1 MIWGIPLL
9 ATTLSTLVLELTLT
23 RLFSVV
29 LFYHYAFL
37 VISMALLGLASGG
50 ILARFLRRNL
60 DPVRHRRCLAWLCLV
75 AGLTLLP
82 ILYVILDTSI
92 WLVTTW
98 EVFQRLAGLFLVCM
112 IPFGLVGFAIA
123 SVMAAGARQIASL
136 YFFDLLGA
144 SLGCLIFVPMV
155 GFLGAP
161 NTVLAVSALL
171 CLTGA
176 LWAAGTRSRAMV
188 AAGLLVSVVL
198 AGLIYVNRDG
208 RLLDVRYLRGNP
220 RTDEVFSAWNSFS
233 RISVVQRADGYYW
246 IAIDG
251 GAGTWIPNVNF
262 EGGTGKQF
270 VTVVGKTGP
279 ELAFTLLKRPRSL
292 VIGPGGGF
300 DVVRAL
306 AAGSPEVTAV
316 EINPIIVRDLMQKR
330 FLDYSYWLYA
340 RPDVRVFVE
349 DGRTFVERTN
359 QQYDVIQLSQV
370 DTWASSASGAYALS
384 ENYLY
389 TVEAVESYLKRLTD
403 NGILS
408 IGRWEFTRPR
418 ETLRLVSVVLEAL
431 DRLRVPRAADHV
443 VVTMEDMGTGGM
455 QMGTVLV
462 SRSPFTTSQIEALQ
476 TQARGTPIKLAY
488 APGVETYEKPF
499 YNLIRSE
506 DRSRFFASYEFNVKP
521 VFDDSPFFFFTG
533 RWSNFFR
540 DLFNYDPLGD
550 SLNTG
555 AQFLLLGLLM
565 LALAAIAVFIFGPAL
580 IIRLASPAER
590 RFSPYLIYAI
600 AVGLAYI
607 FLEIALIQRF
617 VVYLGQPAYS
627 LTVVIFILLLSSSLG
642 SRFSGSF
649 TAQNLRRRVQ
659 LALGGIVGVV
669 LTYALLIPW
678 ITRATQADAGSW
690 KVAVVALIV
699 LPLGFLMGMPFP
711 SGLRLTAESHP
722 DFIEWAWALNAAA
735 TVLGSVLAVFVS
747 VVQGITMAFLAAA
760 AAYAI
765 AAWSVQFMCG
775 QNGTDSAEQMA
786 AYEVNHQAAADK

>member
-9 ATTLSTLVLELTLT
+9 LTTLSTLVLELTLT

-50 ILARFLRRNL
+50 VLARFLRRNL
-60 DPVRHRRCLAWLCLV
+60 EPARHRRCLALLCLA
-75 AGLTLLP
+75 AGVVLLP
-82 ILYVILDTSI
+82 ILYFVLGTSI

-98 EVFQRLAGLFLVCM
+98 EIFVRLAWLFLVCM
-112 IPFGLVGFAIA
+112 IPFGLAGFTIA
-123 SVMAAGARQIASL
+123 SVMAAGTRQIASL

-155 GFLGAP
+155 GLLGAP
-161 NTVLAVSALL
+161 NTVLAVSALW
-171 CLTGA
+171 CVAGA
-176 LWAAGTRSRAMV
+176 LWAAGARSRLIV
-188 AAGLLVSVVL
+188 RAGLLLTVIF

-208 RLLDVRYLRGNP
+208 RFLDVRYLRGNP
-220 RTDEVFSAWNSFS
+220 RTEEVFSAWNSFS
-233 RISVVQRADGYYW
+233 RISVVRRADGYYW

-251 GAGTWIPNVNF
+251 GAGTWIPNVDF

-279 ELAFTLLKRPRSL
+279 ELAFWLSKRPRSL

-306 AAGSPEVTAV
+306 AAGSPDVTAV

-330 FLDYSYWLYA
+330 FLEYSCWLYS
-340 RPDVRVFVE
+340 RPDVHVFVE
-349 DGRTFVERTN
+349 DGRTFIERTD
-359 QQYDVIQLSQV
+359 QRFDVIQLSQV

-389 TVEAVESYLKRLTD
+389 TVEAVESYLGRLTD

-408 IGRWEFTRPR
+408 IGRWEFTKPR
-418 ETLRLVSVVLEAL
+418 ETLRLVSVVMEAL
-431 DRLRVPRAADHV
+431 DRLKVPRPADHV

-462 SRSPFTTSQIEALQ
+462 SRSPFTPSQIDALVM
-476 TQARGTPIKLAY
+476 QARGTPIKFAY
-488 APGVETYEKPF
+488 APGVETHQQPF
-499 YNLIRSE
+499 YDLIRSK
-506 DRSRFFASYEFNVKP
+506 DRSRFFASYEFNVAP
-521 VFDDSPFFFFTG
+521 VFDDSPFFFFSG

-540 DLFNYDPLGD
+540 ELFSYDPLGD

-555 AQFLLLGLLM
+555 AQFLLLGLLL
-565 LALAAIAVFIFGPAL
+565 LALAAIAAFLIGPAL
-580 IIRLASPAER
+580 VFRMAFPAER
-590 RFSPYLIYAI
+590 QFLPYLAYAL

-607 FLEIALIQRF
+607 LLEIALIQRF
-617 VVYLGQPAYS
+617 AVYLGQPAYS
-627 LTVVIFILLLSSSLG
+627 LTVVIFLLLLSSSIG
-642 SRFSGSF
+642 SRLSRNF
-649 TAQNLRRRVQ
+649 APANLHRRAQ
-659 LALGGIVGVV
+659 LALAGIV
-669 LTYALLIPW
+669 ALILAYVALIPW
-678 ITRATQADAGSW
+678 ITLATQAQAGLW
-690 KVAVVALIV
+690 KVLMVALVV
-699 LPLGFLMGMPFP
+699 LPLGFLMGIPFP

-747 VVQGITMAFLAAA
+747 VVLGITMATMAAA

-765 AAWSVQFMCG
+765 AAWSAQFMRAPKR
-775 QNGTDSAEQMA
+775 GTYDQRMPLYDENQR
-786 AYEVNHQAAADK
+786 VTADL